1 MSFLWLFSRVSL
13 VISGLASLA
22 GVIQVVLI
30 FSLISERQ
38 VRIPQGSA
46 GIPLFILSHFRFF
59 VLLTLVLDLAGFVAS
74 IALIRGKRWGQL
86 TWAILLAVGIAW
98 SLACVASAVFFP
110 YPPPDTVSTYMTSLS
125 AGFVTVLGLL
135 GATLAGYLLKRL
147 LSADTTRQL
156 TPR

>member
-1 MSFLWLFSRVSL
+1 MSFLWFFSRVTL

-22 GVIQVVLI
+22 GMIQVVLI
-30 FSLISERQ
+30 FSLISEKQ
-38 VRIPQGSA
+38 VRIPEGSA
-46 GIPLFILSHFRFF
+46 GIPFFILSHFRFF

-98 SLACVASAVFFP
+98 SLACVVSAVFFP
-110 YPPPDTVSTYMTSLS
+110 YPPPDRVSTHMTNVSV
-125 AGFVTVLGLL
+125 GFVTVLGLL